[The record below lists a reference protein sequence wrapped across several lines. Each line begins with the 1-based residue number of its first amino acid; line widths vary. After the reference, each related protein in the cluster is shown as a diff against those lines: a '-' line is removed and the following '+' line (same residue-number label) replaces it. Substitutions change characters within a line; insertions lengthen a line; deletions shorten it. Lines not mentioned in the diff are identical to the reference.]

1 MLDLFISYYN
11 LLIIGINYIIKRLAF
26 QPPKIPGYIVRK
38 DSKKR
43 KKKIYFIT
51 ENDTYENPKYKNV
64 TYEYIE
70 LNNDKHFKSKK
81 IKSELLLIKP
91 NNHLPICIIYSH
103 GNCGDL
109 GYSFSDC
116 YLLAKNTNCAVLSYE
131 YPGYGHLGKL
141 QFSERNT
148 YKCIKIAYTYVNKIL
163 KFKSKNIF
171 LYGFSLGT
179 GVAFDLACNEKFPI
193 GGLIL
198 QAPYLSIFRVVYNW
212 EKSFCFDIF
221 TNCDKVKKLKSKT
234 LFIQGNKDFVVPY
247 IHGRILAKLIP
258 EQYFYSFHTVKN
270 GNHENLFIKDSAKIY
285 SKINQFIN
293 SCIDKNNQNIII
305 DEEESSLNIYNRDK
319 GLNIIYKSAL
329 IKNKIHIET
338 TSSEETNSQISL
350 ESKENNEI
358 NRRKNNIIKSPNEEK
373 NNNNKNIIREESCYD
388 LTKNTFSSEKSVD
401 SALPNNRNLNN
412 ENNEQIINIMNDKDR
427 FIKRE
432 GKNKFMD
439 KKKSF

>member
-1 MLDLFISYYN
+1 M
-11 LLIIGINYIIKRLAF
+11 
-26 QPPKIPGYIVRK
+26 
-38 DSKKR
+38 
-43 KKKIYFIT
+43 
-51 ENDTYENPKYKNV
+51 EE
-64 TYEYIE
+64 
-70 LNNDKHFKSKK
+70 
-81 IKSELLLIKP
+81 
-91 NNHLPICIIYSH
+91 C
-103 GNCGDL
+103 
-109 GYSFSDC
+109 
-116 YLLAKNTNCAVLSYE
+116 
-131 YPGYGHLGKL
+131 
-141 QFSERNT
+141 
-148 YKCIKIAYTYVNKIL
+148 
-163 KFKSKNIF
+163 
-171 LYGFSLGT
+171 
-179 GVAFDLACNEKFPI
+179 
-193 GGLIL
+193 
-198 QAPYLSIFRVVYNW
+198 
-212 EKSFCFDIF
+212 
-221 TNCDKVKKLKSKT
+221 
-234 LFIQGNKDFVVPY
+234 
-247 IHGRILAKLIP
+247 
-258 EQYFYSFHTVKN
+258 
-270 GNHENLFIKDSAKIY
+270 AKIY

-293 SCIDKNNQNIII
+293 SCIDKNKQNVII

-388 LTKNTFSSEKSVD
+388 LTKNTLSYEKSVD